1 MKYQDI
7 KLLVE
12 KYGEDNLFDGDI
24 KRIFNIIQ
32 DSPMMQ
38 KQLEAGINEQWI
50 EQLKKAG
57 KIYVYT
63 DHRKASIFD
72 QATKPY
78 PFMEVT
84 LQDEHIPGKEPNTI
98 PVLRYVCKET
108 RQYRS
113 VSRKDIARETERRM
127 NLKGLMQEEK

>member
-1 MKYQDI
+1 MKYEDI
-7 KLLVE
+7 KILVE
-12 KYGEDNLFDGDI
+12 KYGQDYLFDGDI

-32 DSPMMQ
+32 DSPIMQ
-38 KQLEAGINEQWI
+38 EQLETGINEQWI

-72 QATKPY
+72 KSNKQY
-78 PFMEVT
+78 PFMEFT

-98 PVLRYVCKET
+98 PVLRYVCQES
-108 RQYRS
+108 RQYPSTNR
-113 VSRKDIARETERRM
+113 RDIARETERRM
-127 NLKGLMQEEK
+127 KSKGLIPEEK